1 MIIQDI
7 NRVYEAY
14 PRKLRE
20 WEAFKVLIRQEIRKK
35 NIEPH
40 HEMQLLSGKKNL
52 SLHPEIL
59 GSPNAAAWIY
69 QFCHEKDP
77 DTDIY
82 GRYYTSDW
90 LADFL
95 AEISHVDRFSST
107 IRLFEPTCG
116 CGNLINAILSRLNHS
131 TDAVYCDAWDIDGKA
146 LNIARTIL
154 TFNHKDKLPR
164 LILNLQKRNFI
175 YLEAKPIYDLTVLSP
190 PFVDINRLKDDE
202 KKRIREYNGEIN
214 NTAEYFIMRSF
225 DHTKDRTG
233 TVSFVCP
240 ARLLSK
246 NTLLYS
252 FLETRGSQH
261 VLYHLPIPDDRD
273 VIVGKVNKNQTNLKP
288 GGIV

>member
-1 MIIQDI
+1 VTIQDI

-20 WEAFKVLIRQEIRKK
+20 WEAFKVLIRQEIVKK
-35 NIEPH
+35 NIGPH
-40 HEMQLLSGKKNL
+40 HEIQLLLGKKLL
-52 SLHPEIL
+52 SLPPAIL

-82 GRYYTSDW
+82 GRYYTCDW

-95 AEISHVDRFSST
+95 AEISGVNRFSST

-116 CGNLINAILSRLNHS
+116 CGNLINGILSRLNHS
-131 TDAVYCDAWDIDGKA
+131 TAAVYCDACDIDNKA
-146 LNIARTIL
+146 LTIARTIL
-154 TFNHKDKLPR
+154 TLNHKNKLPR

-175 YLEAKPIYDLTVLSP
+175 YLEAKPVYDLIVLSP
-190 PFVDINRLKDDE
+190 PFVDINRLKNDE

-225 DHTKDRTG
+225 DHARDRSG
-233 TVSFVCP
+233 TVLFVCP
-240 ARLLSK
+240 ANLLKK
-246 NTLLYS
+246 NSLLYS

-261 VLYHLPIPDDRD
+261 VLYHLPIPGDRD
-273 VIVGKVNKNQTNLKP
+273 VVVGKVNKNQTNLKP

>member
-20 WEAFKVLIRQEIRKK
+20 WEAFKVLIRQEIREK
-35 NIEPH
+35 NIGTH
-40 HEMQLLSGKKNL
+40 HEMQLLSGEKNP

-69 QFCHEKDP
+69 QFCHEKAP
-77 DTDIY
+77 ETDIY
-82 GRYYTSDW
+82 GRYYTCDW

-95 AEISHVDRFSST
+95 AEISRVDRFSST

-116 CGNLINAILSRLNHS
+116 CGNLINAVLSRLNHS
-131 TDAVYCDAWDIDGKA
+131 TATVYCDACDIDSKA

-154 TFNHKDKLPR
+154 PFKHKNQSPR
-164 LILNLQKRNFI
+164 PILNIQKRNFI
-175 YLEAKPIYDLTVLSP
+175 YLEATPIYDLTVLSP
-190 PFVDINRLKDDE
+190 PFVDINRLKNDE
-202 KKRIREYNGEIN
+202 KKRIREYNAEIN

-225 DHTKDRTG
+225 DHTKDRIG

-240 ARLLSK
+240 TNLLKK
-246 NTLLYS
+246 NSLLYS

-261 VLYHLPIPDDRD
+261 ALYRLPIPGGRD
-273 VIVGKVNKNQTNLKP
+273 VIVGKVNKTK
-288 GGIV
+288 